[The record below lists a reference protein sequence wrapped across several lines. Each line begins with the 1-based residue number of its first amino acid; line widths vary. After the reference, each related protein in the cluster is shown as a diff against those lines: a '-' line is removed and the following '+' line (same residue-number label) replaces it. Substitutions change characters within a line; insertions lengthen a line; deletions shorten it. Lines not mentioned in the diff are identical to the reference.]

1 MSEKLIAMVLH
12 PTNIEVEVKVVSDVY
27 CPPDRVYF
35 MGCDSLGNIGPT
47 EEAEKIKEF
56 IDNAMQD
63 IAERKMWERKYN
75 NLLKGLEYWKRK
87 ANE

>member
-1 MSEKLIAMVLH
+1 MKKHTAMVLH
-12 PTNIEVEVKVVSDVY
+12 PTNIEVEVKVFSDVY

-35 MGCDSLGNIGPT
+35 IGCDSLGNVAPT

-56 IDNAMQD
+56 IGNALQD
-63 IAERKMWERKYN
+63 IADRRMWEGKYN
-75 NLLKGLEYWKRK
+75 NLLKGLEYWKKK